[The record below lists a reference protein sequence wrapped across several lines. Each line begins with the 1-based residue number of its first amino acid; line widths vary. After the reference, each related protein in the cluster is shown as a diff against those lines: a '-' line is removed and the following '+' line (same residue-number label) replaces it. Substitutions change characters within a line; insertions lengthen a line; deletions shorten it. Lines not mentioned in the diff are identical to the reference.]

1 MSVADDCLT
10 LEVEATCR
18 EDGNVEESNNE
29 RMGVNFTSC
38 EETGTKQEKD
48 EQCENELGRNNAQ
61 FNGDSNGEKSQNRE
75 QESASSDPEV
85 IEAVTEKR
93 DGFVPIDVINNALR
107 TRKSILRRTSSV
119 STDDSLGDENEF
131 EGTPESPST
140 KNVRFNLNPNVRV
153 FSNKKGKGKRKLEAK
168 LRAEA
173 RKYSLESEGSGS
185 EQSCGTSPADLGTGF
200 NGFRARSL
208 DSLDLKKDE
217 ASTKK
222 ERNNEVDEVNGAGN
236 QNEKSAGSAAN
247 DDNSFGLTNSLIFEL
262 DA

>member
-1 MSVADDCLT
+1 MSVTDDCLS
-10 LEVEATCR
+10 LEVETTHR

-29 RMGVNFTSC
+29 YMGLNLTSC
-38 EETGTKQEKD
+38 EETDTKQEE
-48 EQCENELGRNNAQ
+48 EQCETELGSNKAKWND
-61 FNGDSNGEKSQNRE
+61 DSNGEKSQNRG
-75 QESASSDPEV
+75 QETASSDPEF
-85 IEAVTEKR
+85 INAVAEKR
-93 DGFVPIDVINNALR
+93 DDFIPIDVINNALR
-107 TRKSILRRTSSV
+107 TRKSILRRTSSA

-131 EGTPESPST
+131 DGTPESPST

-185 EQSCGTSPADLGTGF
+185 EQSSGTSPADLGTGF
-200 NGFRARSL
+200 NGFGVKSL

-217 ASTKK
+217 ASTKE
-222 ERNNEVDEVNGAGN
+222 ERNNEVDEINGAGN

-247 DDNSFGLTNSLIFEL
+247 DDKSFGLTNSLIFEL
-262 DA
+262 DD

>member
-1 MSVADDCLT
+1 MSVAEDCLT

-18 EDGNVEESNNE
+18 GDENVEESNNE
-29 RMGVNFTSC
+29 LMGVNFTSC
-38 EETGTKQEKD
+38 EETDTKPD
-48 EQCENELGRNNAQ
+48 EEDQCGNELARNNAQ
-61 FNGDSNGEKSQNRE
+61 FNGDSNDEKSQNRG
-75 QESASSDPEV
+75 QESASFDPEV
-85 IEAVTEKR
+85 IEAVAENR

-107 TRKSILRRTSSV
+107 RRKSILRRTSSV

-131 EGTPESPST
+131 DGTPESPST

-200 NGFRARSL
+200 NGFGDRSL
-208 DSLDLKKDE
+208 DSLDLKQDE

-222 ERNNEVDEVNGAGN
+222 ERNKELDEANGARN
-236 QNEKSAGSAAN
+236 QNEKSADSAAN
-247 DDNSFGLTNSLIFEL
+247 DDKSFGLTNSLIFEL
-262 DA
+262 DD